1 MVSAK
6 IIYVFKTERCV
17 QVLHAGFEDKVNWTF
32 CIRFDLIF
40 NEQFWVFKL
49 VETLKSWKEKNSS
62 LEQSSKNSVAHCIR
76 DFKRMRRFALS
87 A

>member
-6 IIYVFKTERCV
+6 INYIFKTEMCV
-17 QVLHAGFEDKVNWTF
+17 QVLHAGLEHKVNWTF

-49 VETLKSWKEKNSS
+49 VEILKSWREKKFLAQTVIQKLCCPLHN
-62 LEQSSKNSVAHCIR
+62 
-76 DFKRMRRFALS
+76 RF
-87 A
+87 